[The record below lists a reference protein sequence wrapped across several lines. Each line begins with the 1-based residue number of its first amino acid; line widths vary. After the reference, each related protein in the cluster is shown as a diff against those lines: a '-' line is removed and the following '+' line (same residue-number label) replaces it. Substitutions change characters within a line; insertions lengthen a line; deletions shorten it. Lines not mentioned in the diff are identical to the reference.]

1 MNKLTILIPCLNE
14 EKTLPLIIPK
24 LSKIYNKLAQSY
36 SLEIIFIDNG
46 STDKSLEIIKKNG
59 FNCLSCEKKGYG
71 AALKYGINRVNS
83 GIIVF
88 ADADNTYDFEDVP
101 KLIDKLINSKSD
113 LVIGDRLNKKTKPNA
128 MPFSHRY
135 IGTPFLTFLINK
147 FFSNNFNK
155 ITDCNSG
162 YRCFYKKSYK
172 MWNPKSDGMEFA
184 SEMLILAQKKN
195 SKIAEVAI
203 ELHADIKERVKH
215 LKTWKDGMRHLLII
229 LRYSPSFF
237 FKISIIG
244 FLFSWTIL
252 IISYLFGAQT
262 FVNMSIFDIHTM
274 LFCSLATF
282 LSSSIWGMGLILEDH
297 QNIKKSYYKYFMSL
311 NEDRLFFVS
320 VVNIV
325 IFVISLSC
333 ILLIWMKGNMI
344 FLNLQKELIL
354 LMSLLGTGFNMN
366 IFCINYF
373 APKSNKELN

>member
-1 MNKLTILIPCLNE
+1 
-14 EKTLPLIIPK
+14 
-24 LSKIYNKLAQSY
+24 
-36 SLEIIFIDNG
+36 
-46 STDKSLEIIKKNG
+46 
-59 FNCLSCEKKGYG
+59 
-71 AALKYGINRVNS
+71 
-83 GIIVF
+83 
-88 ADADNTYDFEDVP
+88 
-101 KLIDKLINSKSD
+101 
-113 LVIGDRLNKKTKPNA
+113 
-128 MPFSHRY
+128 
-135 IGTPFLTFLINK
+135 
-147 FFSNNFNK
+147 
-155 ITDCNSG
+155 
-162 YRCFYKKSYK
+162 

-252 IISYLFGAQT
+252 IISYFFGVQT
-262 FVNMSIFDIHTM
+262 IANMSIFDIHTM
-274 LFCSLATF
+274 LFCSLVTF
-282 LSSSIWGMGLILEDH
+282 LSSSIWGMGLVLEDH
-297 QNIKKSYYKYFMSL
+297 QNIKNSYYKYFMSL

-320 VVNIV
+320 VVNIA

-333 ILLIWMKGNMI
+333 ILFIWMKGNMI

-354 LMSLLGTGFNMN
+354 LMALMGTGFNMN

-373 APKSNKELN
+373 ALKSNKELN